1 MLLSQRMQIPLVTSF
16 HIGTI
21 SAYLLSHSQ
30 FPLKIPRKDYLFEDG
45 NSAIAD
51 TITRHLLISPKA
63 LQQQI
68 ILHQV
73 SKDDEFQRCTEKQLK
88 KALPVGLRMYL
99 NNLHLNHSFCLTF
112 SCVVSCQ
119 KMLSAVFWGITQ
131 TRNWLILT
139 DMSSELTWC
148 QSLIHTP
155 IW

>member
-73 SKDDEFQRCTEKQLK
+73 SKDDEFQRCTEKKLK
-88 KALPVGLRMYL
+88 KSPTCGAQDA
-99 NNLHLNHSFCLTF
+99 SEQLTLKSQLLF
-112 SCVVSCQ
+112 DFQLC
-119 KMLSAVFWGITQ
+119 
-131 TRNWLILT
+131 R
-139 DMSSELTWC
+139 DMPENAECCFLGHHPDQELVDFNRHV
-148 QSLIHTP
+148 Q
-155 IW
+155 